1 MEQTEPNRVTGVIN
15 WVAIIIIALL
25 PFHEFLTTWLG
36 DNFGYLPVF
45 RIWKE
50 ILILICS
57 FFIIYLISKKPVLK
71 RWVRSDPLI
80 LLIWLYVA
88 LTILLG
94 LWAYHNKQVNI
105 KALGD
110 GLIIDLR
117 YFAFF
122 GITAVLTYY
131 SDFLKSHW
139 REAIIIPGVLVLA
152 FGVAQLFLQPN
163 FLSHFGYGAKTIP
176 AYATVNSN
184 KSIVRIQ
191 STLRGPDPLGAYI
204 VVLVP
209 AILIGLRK
217 KYLKALLIA
226 LSLIV
231 LYFTYSRSG
240 VVGLVV
246 ALVVLAYLEWVK
258 PAWRKTFVI
267 VLASL
272 AVLGLLG
279 VLLLRNNTSV
289 QNVLFHTQTG
299 SVNPSSNAARV
310 SAWES
315 GIRDIIHQPLGG
327 GTGTAGPA
335 SVHNNHPARIAEN
348 YYLQIG
354 QEIGVIGLAIFVAIN
369 IIVGVRLYKR
379 RDDPF
384 SAMLLAIFIGVSVI
398 NMTDHAWADD
408 VLSLIWWGLAGI
420 ALTPAIIK
428 GSNPKQKVNA
438 KTRNHQL
445 KKVAAARS

>member
-36 DNFGYLPVF
+36 ENYGHLTVF

-50 ILILICS
+50 ILILTCS
-57 FFIIYLISKKPVLK
+57 IFIFYLISKNTVLK
-71 RWVRSDPLI
+71 RWVRSDTLI
-80 LLIWLYVA
+80 LLIWVYVA
-88 LTILLG
+88 LTLLLG
-94 LWAYHNKQVNI
+94 LWAYNNDHVNLN
-105 KALGD
+105 ALGD
-110 GLIIDLR
+110 GLIINLR

-122 GITAVLTYY
+122 GVTAVLAYY
-131 SDFLKSHW
+131 SGFLKSHW
-139 REAIIIPGVLVLA
+139 REAIIIPGIFVLI
-152 FGVAQLFLQPN
+152 FGIAQLFLQPN

-176 AYATVNSN
+176 AYSTVNAN
-184 KSIVRIQ
+184 NSIVRIQ
-191 STLRGPDPLGAYI
+191 STLRGPDPLGAY
-204 VVLVP
+204 LVILIP
-209 AILIGLRK
+209 AILIGIKK
-217 KYLKALLIA
+217 KYLKTLLIV

-240 VVGLVV
+240 AVGLAV
-246 ALVVLAYLEWVK
+246 ALVILAYLQWVK
-258 PAWRKTFVI
+258 PNWRKTY
-267 VLASL
+267 LL
-272 AVLGLLG
+272 TLLGLAILGILG

-289 QNVLFHTQTG
+289 QNVLFHTQNG
-299 SVNPSSNAARV
+299 STNQSSNAVRV
-310 SAWES
+310 KAWKGGVE
-315 GIRDIIHQPLGG
+315 DIIHHPLGG

-354 QEIGVIGLAIFVAIN
+354 QETGVIGLGLFIVIN
-369 IIVGVRLYKR
+369 IIVAVRLYKR

-384 SAMLLAIFIGVSVI
+384 SAMLLASFIGICVI
-398 NMTDHAWADD
+398 NLTAHAWADD
-408 VLSLIWWGLAGI
+408 ALSLIWWGLAGI

-438 KTRNHQL
+438 KTRNPHL
-445 KKVAAARS
+445 KKVTSARS